1 VVVGELEIIP
11 GYPNPNNGKIYRLQ
25 VGSFSSP
32 EAAAKVAQL
41 VKDAGFDVAQELS
54 DYNYRV
60 LVTGIPASAVYP
72 AMQRLGAIGI
82 GQIWVRE

>member
-1 VVVGELEIIP
+1 MGEMEIIP

-32 EAAAKVAQL
+32 EAADKLARQ
-41 VKDAGFDVAQELS
+41 VKDAGFNVAQELS
-54 DYNYRV
+54 DYYYRV
-60 LVTGIPASAVYP
+60 LVTDVPASAVYP
-72 AMQRLGAIGI
+72 ATQRLGAMGI